1 MFTDRTSIYVK
12 AGDGGDGAVAFHREK
27 YVAAGGPDGGDG
39 GRGGDVVMRVD
50 PDMNTLSQL
59 GFRRKFIARNGENGK
74 GGKMYGKSA
83 PDLVINVPRGTL
95 VRDAQSGRIIK
106 DMSGD
111 EPFVVARG
119 GRGGWGNRH
128 FATPTRQ
135 CPNFAKPGVPG
146 EERELIL
153 ELKLIADVGLI
164 GFPNVGK
171 STLLS
176 VVSAARPKIGGYH
189 FTTLVPNLGVVDSGD
204 GRSFVMADIPGLIE
218 GASEGRGLGHDFL
231 RHVERCRLLV
241 HMVDISGTEGRDPVR
256 DYEIIN
262 RELESFS
269 PRLAECPQLVV
280 GNKCDAVTDRTAAD
294 ALARHVRDGGG
305 EYMEI
310 SAAAHI
316 NTAALVRR
324 LFELVENLPPVAVYE
339 PEPESADDQQ
349 ALADSEITVRK
360 YGEGYFEV
368 ESARLRA
375 IMRTIDYTSYESMQ
389 YFQRALRKLG
399 VIDRLVEAGVRQ
411 GDTVGIYDFE
421 FEFVE

>member
-83 PDLVINVPRGTL
+83 PDLVISVPRGTL

-241 HMVDISGTEGRDPVR
+241 HMVDISGTEGRDPVQ

-294 ALARHVRDGGG
+294 ALAQRVRDGGG

-316 NTAALVRR
+316 NTDALVGR
-324 LFELVENLPPVAVYE
+324 LFELVEKLPPVAVYE
-339 PEPESADDQQ
+339 PEPENVDEQQ

-389 YFQRALRKLG
+389 YFQRVLRKLG

>member
-83 PDLVINVPRGTL
+83 PDLVISVPRGTL

-146 EERELIL
+146 EEHELIL

-241 HMVDISGTEGRDPVR
+241 HMVDISGTEGRDPVQ

-294 ALARHVRDGGG
+294 ALAQHVRDGGG

-316 NTAALVRR
+316 NTDALVGR
-324 LFELVENLPPVAVYE
+324 LFELVEKLPPVAVYE
-339 PEPESADDQQ
+339 PEPENVDEQQ

-389 YFQRALRKLG
+389 YFQRVLRKLG

>member
-1 MFTDRTSIYVK
+1 MFTDRTRIYVK

-39 GRGGDVVMRVD
+39 GKGGDVVFQVD
-50 PDMNTLSQL
+50 PDMNTLAEL
-59 GFRRKFIARNGENGK
+59 GFRRKFVARNGENGK

-83 PDLVINVPRGTL
+83 ADLIIKVPLGTL
-95 VRDAQSGRIIK
+95 VKDAESGRIIK
-106 DMSGD
+106 DMSD
-111 EPFVVARG
+111 AAPFVIARG

-146 EERELIL
+146 EERELVL

-176 VVSAARPKIGGYH
+176 VVSAARPKIAGYH
-189 FTTLVPNLGVVDSGD
+189 FTTLTPNLGVVSSPD
-204 GRSFVMADIPGLIE
+204 GRTFVMADIPGIIE

-231 RHVERCRLLV
+231 RHVERCRLLLHV
-241 HMVDISGTEGRDPVR
+241 VDISGSEGRDPIE
-256 DYEIIN
+256 DYKTIN
-262 RELESFS
+262 RELASFS
-269 PRLAECPQLVV
+269 EKLAECPQIVA
-280 GNKCDAVTDRTAAD
+280 GNKADAVTDPGTAEAF
-294 ALARHVRDGGG
+294 AEYMKETGA

-316 NTAALVRR
+316 NTDLLVNR
-324 LFELVENLPPVAVYE
+324 LFEKISQLPPVTVYE
-339 PEPESADDQQ
+339 SEPEQADIQGKLSDG
-349 ALADSEITVRK
+349 EISVQR
-360 YGEGYFEV
+360 YGDGFYEV
-368 ESARLRA
+368 ESERLRA

-389 YFQRALRKLG
+389 YFQRVLRLSG
-399 VIDRLVEAGVRQ
+399 VIDRLEQAGVRE
-411 GDTVGIYDFE
+411 GDTVSIYGFE
-421 FEFVE
+421 FEFVP

>member
-189 FTTLVPNLGVVDSGD
+189 FTTLAPNLGVVDSGD

-316 NTAALVRR
+316 NTDALVGR

-389 YFQRALRKLG
+389 YFQRVLRKLG